1 VLCTMR
7 EMLEIT
13 EQLGQA
19 LQKKSQDIVNAIR
32 LVQTTKVLLEKMRS
46 DDGWETFFCQVVEFC
61 MNHDILIPNMEE
73 TYILRGGRAR
83 RQPEHFT
90 KERYYRV
97 EIFRATIDTQLAE
110 LNLKFN
116 EKVMDLLSISVTLV
130 PRNGFADFQTK
141 EICRMVEKY
150 YPLDFN

>member
-1 VLCTMR
+1 
-7 EMLEIT
+7 MLEIT

-19 LQKKSQDIVNAIR
+19 LQKKSQDIVNAIL

-73 TYILRGGRAR
+73 TNILRGGRAR

-97 EIFRATIDTQLAE
+97 EIFRATIDTRIKLEVQRE
-110 LNLKFN
+110 GDGSF
-116 EKVMDLLSISVTLV
+116 VH
-130 PRNGFADFQTK
+130 
-141 EICRMVEKY
+141 
-150 YPLDFN
+150 

>member
-1 VLCTMR
+1 
-7 EMLEIT
+7 MLEIT

-73 TYILRGGRAR
+73 TYICVVAVLVVNLNILLRS
-83 RQPEHFT
+83 
-90 KERYYRV
+90 
-97 EIFRATIDTQLAE
+97 ATIEWRYFVQPLIPSW
-110 LNLKFN
+110 LN
-116 EKVMDLLSISVTLV
+116 
-130 PRNGFADFQTK
+130 
-141 EICRMVEKY
+141 
-150 YPLDFN
+150 